1 MFDWF
6 VSFRVNFVVSI
17 VSMFHL
23 FFKKYFLVVGSV
35 FFGWPCHFQT
45 NIRHKKVEGKSPTHS
60 FARDC
65 STDIC
70 NVDCTCLTRSIVP
83 NEFVIGS

>member
-35 FFGWPCHFQT
+35 FFDGHATSKQT
-45 NIRHKKVEGKSPTHS
+45 FDTKR
-60 FARDC
+60 
-65 STDIC
+65 
-70 NVDCTCLTRSIVP
+70 
-83 NEFVIGS
+83 